1 MKTTLTAGIVCL
13 AITSGAHAQQAV
25 QWKVSDGGNGHWYRI
40 STSTAYWEQ
49 MRTIAVANGGHLATI
64 TSAGE
69 NNFVFGLLP
78 SSSPY
83 AFFIGGSRNSS
94 GVWSWVTGEPWSY
107 TNWDVGEPNG
117 IGQQIT
123 WIHGPAAPRPATWND
138 HPASDYA
145 FYGVIEYESDCNND
159 NIVDYGQIL
168 NGTLPDTNANNIPDC
183 CEEGIPCSP
192 CYAFDLNPTGIVD
205 GADLGALLAFWG
217 PVSPAFPR
225 ADINR
230 DGDVN
235 GADLGLLLAN
245 WGPCP

>member
-1 MKTTLTAGIVCL
+1 
-13 AITSGAHAQQAV
+13 
-25 QWKVSDGGNGHWYRI
+25 
-40 STSTAYWEQ
+40 

-117 IGQQIT
+117 IGTQIT

-168 NGTLPDTNANNIPDC
+168 TGQLADANTDGIPDIC
-183 CEEGIPCSP
+183 QQPTCRE
-192 CYAFDLNPTGIVD
+192 ADLFRDLNVN
-205 GADLGALLAFWG
+205 GADLGILLSQWG
-217 PVSPAFPR
+217 PNAQFTVS
-225 ADINR
+225 DINQ
-230 DGDVN
+230 DGSVN
-235 GADLGLLLAN
+235 GADLGLLLSF
-245 WGPCP
+245 WGACP